1 MYGVRHVVVK
11 IKGLENSRLE
21 FVAKTQFLINLI
33 FIFLDFFQMN
43 VLELLVMFRIFV
55 HNCEHF

>member
-1 MYGVRHVVVK
+1 MVVK
-11 IKGLENSRLE
+11 IKRLENSRLE

-33 FIFLDFFQMN
+33 FIFLDFFQMH

>member
-1 MYGVRHVVVK
+1 MYGLRNRVVK
-11 IKGLENSRLE
+11 IERLENSRLE

>member
-1 MYGVRHVVVK
+1 MYGLRNRVVK
-11 IKGLENSRLE
+11 IQRLENARLE